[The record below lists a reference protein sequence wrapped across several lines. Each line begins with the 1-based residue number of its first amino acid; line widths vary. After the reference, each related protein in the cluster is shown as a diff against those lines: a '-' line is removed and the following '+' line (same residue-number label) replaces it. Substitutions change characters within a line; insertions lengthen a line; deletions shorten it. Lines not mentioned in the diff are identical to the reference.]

1 MRSGTKEYG
10 MKMGQHLILSAM
22 REDDNYEFD
31 HRRSLE
37 EQILRLQCLVAYLL
51 EKERTAPASHC
62 ESRRERMATL
72 ELLLILWLDRPAIR
86 FFRRS
91 VSLAV
96 MPNQRGCLV
105 VFSSCIVRL
114 ISASGSVKNKTLIGK
129 EQDADRTNA

>member
-1 MRSGTKEYG
+1 

-51 EKERTAPASHC
+51 EKNERTAQASHC
-62 ESRRERMATL
+62 ESRRERIATL
-72 ELLLILWLDRPAIR
+72 ELILILWLDRPAIR
-86 FFRRS
+86 LFPRP
-91 VSLAV
+91 VPLAV

-114 ISASGSVKNKTLIGK
+114 ISASGSVKNKTLIG
-129 EQDADRTNA
+129 QTL